1 MVIRRIVKFEAE
13 RDPDF
18 ANWVTRMAGG
28 ERIRHCLQCG
38 QCSGTCPLS
47 LYMDHTPRQL
57 MYLAREGFK
66 EEVLTSSAIWMCTS
80 CYACMVKCPKNIN
93 ITHLLYAFK
102 ERAITERRYPKRF
115 TLAVLA
121 RQFARMVNKSGR
133 VTESRLMI
141 KVCLRT
147 TMVRI
152 LGLTGIGWG
161 LLRTGRMGFGNEHI
175 EGRADLVKII
185 ESVRNTRKELAL

>member
-18 ANWVTRMAGG
+18 AHWVTRMAGG

-80 CYACMVKCPKNIN
+80 CYACMVKCPKKIN

-102 ERAITERRYPKRF
+102 ERAITEGRYPKRF
-115 TLAVLA
+115 PLAVMA
-121 RQFARMVNKSGR
+121 RQFAHMVDKSGR

-147 TMVRI
+147 AVVRL
-152 LGLTGIGWG
+152 LGMSRIGWG
-161 LLRTGRMGFGNEHI
+161 LLRTGRMKFGQEKI
-175 EGRADLVKII
+175 EGQSDLVKVL
-185 ESVRNTRKELAL
+185 ESVRATRKELAL

>member
-13 RDPDF
+13 RDPEF
-18 ANWVTRMAGG
+18 AKWVTRMAGG

-80 CYACMVKCPKNIN
+80 CYACTVKCPKQIN

-102 ERAITERRYPKRF
+102 ERAITERLYPKRF
-115 TLAVLA
+115 PIAVMA
-121 RQFARMVNKSGR
+121 REFAHMVDKSGR
-133 VTESRLMI
+133 VTESRLML
-141 KVCLRT
+141 KVCLKTAVARL
-147 TMVRI
+147 
-152 LGLTGIGWG
+152 LGMTRIGWG
-161 LLRTGRMGFGNEHI
+161 LLRTGRMSLGKEKIRNQ
-175 EGRADLVKII
+175 ADLVTVI
-185 ESVRNTRKELAL
+185 ESVRETRRELAL